1 MKPASVSTTFFPM
14 MVKLEGRKC
23 LVVGGGKVA
32 EEKITGLIAHGPKI
46 TVVSPRAVSGIQQQ
60 ARNGILTWKKRRF
73 SPMDVDGAF
82 LVVAA
87 TNSSRINSTIFRA
100 CRENGVLCNAVDD
113 PENCDFFY
121 PAIVRR
127 GSLQIAIS
135 THGLSPALASRLRRE
150 LEQQFGPEWAE
161 WLQDVGTQ
169 RREILGKRM
178 PKSQKRKQLVKIA
191 APAAF
196 REFMSKRRRNTSR
209 TPASRVT
216 RSVR

>member
-1 MKPASVSTTFFPM
+1 M
-14 MVKLEGRKC
+14 MIKLEGRKC

-32 EEKITGLIAHGPKI
+32 EEKIAGLLAHGPKI
-46 TVVSPRAVSGIQQQ
+46 SVVSPRAVSGIQQQ

-73 SPMDVDGAF
+73 SPKDVDGAF

-87 TNSSRINSTIFRA
+87 TKSSRINSTIFRA

-169 RREILGKRM
+169 RREILSKRM
-178 PKSQKRKQLVKIA
+178 PNSQKRKQLMEIA

-196 REFMSKRRRNTSR
+196 REFMSKRRHNISR

>member
-1 MKPASVSTTFFPM
+1 

-32 EEKITGLIAHGPKI
+32 EGKIAGLIAHGPKI

-60 ARNGILTWKKRRF
+60 ARKGILTWKKRRF

-87 TNSSRINSTIFRA
+87 TNSSRINSAIFRA

-127 GSLQIAIS
+127 GALQIAIS

-150 LEQQFGPEWAE
+150 LEQQFGPEWAD
-161 WLQDVGTQ
+161 WLRDVGTR
-169 RREILGKRM
+169 RREILSKPM
-178 PKSQKRKQLVKIA
+178 PKNQKRKQLMEIA
-191 APAAF
+191 SPTAF
-196 REFMSKRRRNTSR
+196 QQFMRKGDHSGSKRLS
-209 TPASRVT
+209 SRVT
-216 RSVR
+216 NSVR

>member
-1 MKPASVSTTFFPM
+1 M

-23 LVVGGGKVA
+23 LVVGGGRVA
-32 EEKITGLIAHGPKI
+32 EEKIAGLLAHGPKI

-60 ARNGILTWKKRRF
+60 ARNRILTWKKRRF

-87 TNSSRINSTIFRA
+87 TDSSRINSTIFRA
-100 CRENGVLCNAVDD
+100 CRENGALCNAVDD

-127 GSLQIAIS
+127 GWLQIAIS

-161 WLQDVGTQ
+161 WLQNVGTQ

-178 PKSQKRKQLVKIA
+178 PKSQKRKQLMEIA

-196 REFMSKRRRNTSR
+196 REFMSKRRHDTSR

>member
-1 MKPASVSTTFFPM
+1 MKPASGPTTFFPM
-14 MVKLEGRKC
+14 MIKLEGRKC
-23 LVVGGGKVA
+23 LVVGAGKVA
-32 EEKITGLIAHGPKI
+32 EEKIAGLLAHGPKI

-73 SPMDVDGAF
+73 SPKDVDGAF

-150 LEQQFGPEWAE
+150 LDQQFGPEWAE

-169 RREILGKRM
+169 RREILSKRM
-178 PKSQKRKQLVKIA
+178 PKGQKRKQLMEIA
-191 APAAF
+191 AAAAF
-196 REFMSKRRRNTSR
+196 REFMSKRRHNISR